1 MDTVGTR
8 ELKQNPNAVIQ
19 RVLQTGQDLEITA
32 HGHPTGTKIVAV
44 AARGRWVPAGALAH
58 ITPMRPDNARAFAD
72 DVDRMREDDGPRD
85 PWDDAT

>member
-1 MDTVGTR
+1 MDSVGTR

-19 RVLQTGQDLEITA
+19 HVLRTGQELEITA

-44 AARGRWVPAGALAH
+44 AAKGRWVPAGALAH
-58 ITPMRPDNARAFAD
+58 VTPMSPDNARTFAD
-72 DVDRMREDDGPRD
+72 DVDGMREDDELRD